1 MDDSNFLVVVD
12 ATLQN
17 IQEMIEEAFKDLFEV
32 DYQEGV
38 LTITLESEEEYVLNR
53 HLPQHQIWLSSPV
66 SGTHYFNYNADTGRW
81 EAPKEEGVYLRPF
94 LMEEL
99 KAIADHSFVA

>member
-1 MDDSNFLVVVD
+1 MDDSNFLVVVE

-17 IQEMIEEAFKDLFEV
+17 TQEMIEESFGDRFEV
-32 DYQEGV
+32 DYQDGV
-38 LTITLESEEEYVLNR
+38 LTITLESEEEYVINR

-66 SGTHYFNYNADTGRW
+66 SGTHYFSYEEDSGRW
-81 EAPKEEGVYLRPF
+81 KAPKEEGLYLRPF

-99 KAIADHSFVA
+99 KTISEKSFVA

>member
-17 IQEMIEEAFKDLFEV
+17 IQEMIEESFSDFFDVE
-32 DYQEGV
+32 YQDGV
-38 LTITLESEEEYVLNR
+38 LTITLETEEEYVVNR

-66 SGTHYFNYNADTGRW
+66 SGARYFSYHEETGRW
-81 EAPKEEGVYLRPF
+81 EDSKEKGVYLRPF
-94 LMEEL
+94 LIEEL
-99 KAIADHSFVA
+99 KTIAEKSFVA